1 LIIKDILK
9 DAKKLRALTS
19 LLPEEFEALLVKFE
33 SKFEAYIEKYKL
45 DGSIRYNKYSPRS
58 EKGLASSAEKLFFI
72 LVYQKQNPTQEFL
85 AFSFNLNQDMCA
97 KWIKVLLPI
106 LEKSLHQYR
115 AEQTPTKVN
124 EILQESQTYLV
135 DVTERPVQRDTYERE
150 EFYTEKKTTYDK
162 KSCYYR

>member
-1 LIIKDILK
+1 MIIKDILK

-72 LVYQKQNPTQEFL
+72 LVYQNGSPMRQNPTQEFS
-85 AFSFNLNQDMCA
+85 AFSFNLNEDMCA

-106 LEKSLHQYR
+106 LEKNRHQYR
-115 AEQTPTKVN
+115 AEQNPTKVN
-124 EILQESQTYLV
+124 EIL
-135 DVTERPVQRDTYERE
+135 
-150 EFYTEKKTTYDK
+150 
-162 KSCYYR
+162 

>member
-1 LIIKDILK
+1 MLIIKDILK

-19 LLPEEFEALLVKFE
+19 LLPEEFEALLPKFE

-58 EKGLASSAEKLFFI
+58 EKVLASSAEKLFFI
-72 LVYQKQNPTQEFL
+72 LVYHKQNPTQEFL
-85 AFSFNLNQDMCA
+85 AFSFDLNQDMCA

-115 AEQTPTKVN
+115 AEQNPTKVD
-124 EILQESQTYLV
+124 EILQEGQTYLV
-135 DVTERPVQRDTYERE
+135 DVTETPVQRDTYEQE
-150 EFYTEKKTTYDK
+150 EFYTGKKNNI
-162 KSCYYR
+162 R